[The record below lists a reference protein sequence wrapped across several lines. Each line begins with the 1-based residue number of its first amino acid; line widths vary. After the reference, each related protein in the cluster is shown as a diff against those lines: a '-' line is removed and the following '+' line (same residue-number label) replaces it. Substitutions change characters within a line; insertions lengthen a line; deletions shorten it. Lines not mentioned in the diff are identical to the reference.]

1 MVAVTGAVGGSTFSG
16 VNVCVCVCVY
26 VCMCTCH
33 CVSVRHK
40 MAGDSEWADLYPC
53 VCRLSRCQFLPRIQ
67 FNQLLFTINRKPCFS
82 KLLITCEQKYVS
94 Y

>member
-1 MVAVTGAVGGSTFSG
+1 MVAVIGAVGGSTFSG
-16 VNVCVCVCVY
+16 VNVCLCLCVC
-26 VCMCTCH
+26 MRTRH

-40 MAGDSEWADLYPC
+40 MAGDSEWAGLCPC

-67 FNQLLFTINRKPCFS
+67 FNQLLFTIDRKPCFS
-82 KLLITCEQKYVS
+82 KLLITCEQKCVS